1 MIALPVGHRSHA
13 FTLPEMCISMAASVL
28 IIGGLL
34 LSGMTLQKS
43 LHGSEVYAGAYSDQR
58 RVIDYIGRDLRR
70 AIGLSATDAAGGAF
84 SLRGK
89 SVEILDRATLAV
101 YVPGYYQGNA
111 PSSAGYDNPLP
122 VIITD
127 QGPMYGAT
135 ATSTS
140 SAAPLKIVYRK
151 VFLSAAQAVCFSRQE
166 GTAPEEIIVRNAQE
180 LHAQLT
186 VDKPGRTGVVSAWF
200 RSPYSGQTKPVVSS
214 YDEVMLRNVRLDQPQ

>member
-1 MIALPVGHRSHA
+1 MIFRRRQA
-13 FTLPEMCISMAASVL
+13 FTLPEMCISMAASVI

-70 AIGLSATDAAGGAF
+70 AIGISATDASGAAY
-84 SLRGK
+84 SVRGQT
-89 SVEILDRATLAV
+89 VEIVDRATLSV
-101 YVPGYYQGNA
+101 FVPGYYQSNT
-111 PSSAGYDNPLP
+111 PTNSAYDNPLP

-127 QGPMYGAT
+127 KGPMYGAT

-140 SAAPLKIVYRK
+140 SSAPLKIVYRK
-151 VFLSAAQAVCFSRQE
+151 VFLSSAQAVCFSRQE
-166 GTAPEEIIVRNAQE
+166 GTSPEEIIVRNAQD

-186 VDKPGRTGVVSAWF
+186 VKTNGRSAVVNAWF
-200 RSPYSGQTKPVVSS
+200 LSPYSGQTKPVVSS

>member
-1 MIALPVGHRSHA
+1 
-13 FTLPEMCISMAASVL
+13 MCISMAASVI

-34 LSGMTLQKS
+34 ISGMTLQKS

-70 AIGLSATDAAGGAF
+70 AIGISATDATGAAS
-84 SLRGK
+84 SLRGQ
-89 SVEILDRATLAV
+89 SVEIVDRATLSIF
-101 YVPGYYQGNA
+101 VPGYYQSNA
-111 PSSAGYDNPLP
+111 PTTSGYDNPLP

-135 ATSTS
+135 ATSTT

-151 VFLSAAQAVCFSRQE
+151 VYLSSAQAVCFARQE
-166 GTAPEEIIVRNAQE
+166 GTAPEEIIVRNAQD
-180 LHAQLT
+180 LHAQLV
-186 VDKPGRTGVVSAWF
+186 VDEHGRSGVVNAWFLSPYAGRT
-200 RSPYSGQTKPVVSS
+200 KPLVSS